1 VKARGSEQVDHVKL
15 ILIEGIAG
23 KIRGKYDTQREA
35 AAALK
40 FHEGVIS
47 RLCSGAYERFS
58 LPFLITLAHRVGA
71 KISVQV
77 R

>member
-1 VKARGSEQVDHVKL
+1 MKARASEQVDQVKL

-23 KIRGKYDTQREA
+23 KIRAKYTTQREA
-35 AAALK
+35 AQNLK
-40 FHEGVIS
+40 FHEGVVS

-71 KISVQV
+71 QISVKV

>member
-1 VKARGSEQVDHVKL
+1 VKARASEQVDQVKL

-23 KIRGKYDTQREA
+23 KIRAKYDTQREA

-40 FHEGVIS
+40 FHEGVVS
-47 RLCSGAYERFS
+47 RLCSGAFERFS
-58 LPFLITLAHRVGA
+58 IPFLITLAHRVGA
-71 KISVQV
+71 QISVKV

>member
-1 VKARGSEQVDHVKL
+1 VKARASEQVDQVKL

-23 KIRGKYDTQREA
+23 KIRAKYDTQRDA
-35 AAALK
+35 ARALK
-40 FHEGVIS
+40 FHEGVVS
-47 RLCSGAYERFS
+47 RLCSGAFERFS

-71 KISVQV
+71 QISVKV